1 MPRRG
6 GRRVK
11 TRTHKKTLPGT
22 DEAQRALGAEK
33 VPRTFVLRRGHVDGT
48 VDSLVRDFRL
58 LMMPHTSA
66 RLRERKSNT
75 LRDFIS
81 VAGPLGVTHM
91 LLFSQTDSGTVN
103 LRIGRLAQGPTLSFR
118 VEAYS
123 LSRQVKSAQRHPVD
137 AAGSFLTPPLV
148 VLHNFSGAGSGVTA
162 IDKGIVSSAGV
173 SLSDAL
179 KMTMVTFQALFPAVN
194 PATVKLAECRR
205 VLLVHYNKTTN
216 CVELRHYAVSASPV
230 GITRAVKKVLKA
242 KTPDLGG
249 LDDVADFVLGGGA
262 ASDSEVEDESSH
274 LILPQEFRGRGNMK
288 SQQSSIKL
296 SEIGPRL
303 SLSLV
308 KIEGGLFTGETLY
321 HSHIVKSVEEAE
333 ELRKRALSKSAL
345 RAQRR
350 AQQEANVR
358 QKEADKRMKEK
369 EKDAKRLK
377 RQRTT
382 ELALKEGRD
391 ADMNEDERKEEE
403 DARVD
408 PYEMDDGLGGD
419 VGADEML
426 NEEEEEEGEDEGE
439 GDAKEGDEEEVDVL
453 PEPVAEPEKIVFPT
467 SGFDPKAKK
476 RKDKRK
482 REENN

>member
-1 MPRRG
+1 M
-6 GRRVK
+6 K
-11 TRTHKKTLPGT
+11 TRTHKRSLPGT

-137 AAGSFLTPPLV
+137 ASGSFLTPPLV
-148 VLHNFSGAGSGVTA
+148 VLHNFSGAGAGVTA
-162 IDKGIVSSAGV
+162 TEKGIVSSAGV

-262 ASDSEVEDESSH
+262 ASDSEMEDESSF
-274 LILPQEFRGRGNMK
+274 LVLPQEFRGRGNMK

-321 HSHIVKSVEEAE
+321 HSHIVKSVQEAE

-350 AQQEANVR
+350 AQQESNVR
-358 QKEADKRMKEK
+358 QKEADKRSKEK

-391 ADMNEDERKEEE
+391 ANMNEDERKEEE

-408 PYEMDDGLGGD
+408 PYEMDDDLGGD

-426 NEEEEEEGEDEGE
+426 DEEGGEEEEEEE
-439 GDAKEGDEEEVDVL
+439 KEDEEEDGGEEEEEEVL
-453 PEPVAEPEKIVFPT
+453 PEPAAEPEKIMFPT
-467 SGFDPKAKK
+467 SGFDLKAKK
-476 RKDKRK
+476 RKDKRQ
-482 REENN
+482 REE

>member
-1 MPRRG
+1 M
-6 GRRVK
+6 K
-11 TRTHKKTLPGT
+11 TRTHKRSLPGT

-137 AAGSFLTPPLV
+137 ASGSFLTPPLV
-148 VLHNFSGAGSGVTA
+148 VLHNFSGAGAGVTA
-162 IDKGIVSSAGV
+162 TEKGIVSSAGV

-262 ASDSEVEDESSH
+262 ASDSEMEDESSF
-274 LILPQEFRGRGNMK
+274 LVLPQEFRGRGNMK

-321 HSHIVKSVEEAE
+321 HSHIVKSVQEAE

-350 AQQEANVR
+350 AQQESNVR
-358 QKEADKRMKEK
+358 QKEADKRSKEK

-391 ADMNEDERKEEE
+391 ANMNEDERKEEE

-408 PYEMDDGLGGD
+408 PYEMDDDLGGD

-426 NEEEEEEGEDEGE
+426 DEEGGEEEEEEEEDGV
-439 GDAKEGDEEEVDVL
+439 KEEEEEVL
-453 PEPVAEPEKIVFPT
+453 PEPAAEPEKIMFPT
-467 SGFDPKAKK
+467 SGFDLKAKK
-476 RKDKRK
+476 RKDKRQ
-482 REENN
+482 REE

>member
-1 MPRRG
+1 M
-6 GRRVK
+6 K
-11 TRTHKKTLPGT
+11 TRTHKRSLPGT

-137 AAGSFLTPPLV
+137 ASGSFLTPPLV
-148 VLHNFSGAGSGVTA
+148 VLHNFSGAGAGVTA
-162 IDKGIVSSAGV
+162 TEKGIVSSAGV

-262 ASDSEVEDESSH
+262 ASDSEMEDESSF
-274 LILPQEFRGRGNMK
+274 LVLPQEFRGRGNMK

-321 HSHIVKSVEEAE
+321 HSHIVKSVQEAE

-350 AQQEANVR
+350 AQQESNVR
-358 QKEADKRMKEK
+358 QKEADKRSKEK

-391 ADMNEDERKEEE
+391 ANMNEDERKEEE

-408 PYEMDDGLGGD
+408 PYEMDDDLGGD

-426 NEEEEEEGEDEGE
+426 DEEGGEEEEEE
-439 GDAKEGDEEEVDVL
+439 EEEDGVKEEEEEVL
-453 PEPVAEPEKIVFPT
+453 PEPAAEPEKIMFPT
-467 SGFDPKAKK
+467 SGFDLKAKK
-476 RKDKRK
+476 RKDKRQ
-482 REENN
+482 REE

>member
-1 MPRRG
+1 M
-6 GRRVK
+6 K
-11 TRTHKKTLPGT
+11 TRTHKRSLPGT

-137 AAGSFLTPPLV
+137 ASGSFLTPPLV
-148 VLHNFSGAGSGVTA
+148 VLHNFSGAGAGVTA
-162 IDKGIVSSAGV
+162 TEKGIVSSAGV

-249 LDDVADFVLGGGA
+249 LDDVADFVLSGGA
-262 ASDSEVEDESSH
+262 ASDSEMEDESSF
-274 LILPQEFRGRGNMK
+274 LVLPQEFRGRGNMK

-321 HSHIVKSVEEAE
+321 HSHIVKSVQEAE

-350 AQQEANVR
+350 AQQESNVR
-358 QKEADKRMKEK
+358 QKEADKRSKEK

-391 ADMNEDERKEEE
+391 ANMNEDERKEEE

-408 PYEMDDGLGGD
+408 PYEMDDDLGGD

-426 NEEEEEEGEDEGE
+426 DDEEGGEEEEEE
-439 GDAKEGDEEEVDVL
+439 EEEDGVKEEEEEVL
-453 PEPVAEPEKIVFPT
+453 PEPAAEPEKIMFPT
-467 SGFDPKAKK
+467 SGFDLKAKK
-476 RKDKRK
+476 RKDKRQ
-482 REENN
+482 REE

>member
-11 TRTHKKTLPGT
+11 TRTHKKALPGT
-22 DEAQRALGAEK
+22 DEALRALGAEK
-33 VPRTFVLRRGHVDGT
+33 VPRTFVLRRGQVDGT

-66 RLRERKSNT
+66 RLRERRSNT

-137 AAGSFLTPPLV
+137 ASGSFLTPPLV
-148 VLHNFSGAGSGVTA
+148 VLHNFSGAGAGITTTE
-162 IDKGIVSSAGV
+162 KGIVSSAGV

-179 KMTMVTFQALFPAVN
+179 KMTMITFQALFPAVN
-194 PATVKLAECRR
+194 PATVKLADCRR

-216 CVELRHYAVSASPV
+216 CIELRHYAVAASPV

-262 ASDSEVEDESSH
+262 ASDSEMEDESSH
-274 LILPQEFRGRGNMK
+274 LVLPQDFRGRGNMK

-321 HSHIVKSVEEAE
+321 HSHIVKSLEEAE
-333 ELRKRALSKSAL
+333 ELRKRANSKSAL

-358 QKEADKRMKEK
+358 QKEAEKKMKEK
-369 EKDAKRLK
+369 EKDAKRIK

-391 ADMNEDERKEEE
+391 ANMNEDERREEE

-408 PYEMDDGLGGD
+408 PYEDDGLGGD
-419 VGADEML
+419 VGADEQL
-426 NEEEEEEGEDEGE
+426 EEEEGEDEV
-439 GDAKEGDEEEVDVL
+439 DKEVVENKPI
-453 PEPVAEPEKIVFPT
+453 PEANIAAESEKIVFPK
-467 SGFDPKAKK
+467 SGFDLKAKK
-476 RKDKRK
+476 KKDKRK
-482 REENN
+482 RDE